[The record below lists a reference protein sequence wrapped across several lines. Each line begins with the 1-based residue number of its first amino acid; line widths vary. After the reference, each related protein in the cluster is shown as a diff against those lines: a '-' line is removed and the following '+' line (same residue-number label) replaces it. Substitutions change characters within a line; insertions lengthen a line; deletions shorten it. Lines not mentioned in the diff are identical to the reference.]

1 MKKNALGLLLA
12 AALFFTG
19 MAVAQ
24 RPTQN
29 IDASHYPNLATAQK
43 LASEAYDKIALA
55 QGSNHYDMGGHAQ
68 KAKNL
73 LVQVNNELKLAAEW
87 ANKNHK

>member
-1 MKKNALGLLLA
+1 MKKNALRLLLA
-12 AALFFTG
+12 AALFFAG
-19 MAVAQ
+19 IAVAQ
-24 RPTQN
+24 RPVQN
-29 IDASHYPNLATAQK
+29 IEASRHPNLATAQK
-43 LASEAYDKIALA
+43 LTAEAYDKISLA
-55 QGSNHYDMGGHAQ
+55 QQANHNDMGGHAQ